1 MTRRLGASGALLV
14 LMAISAKPAA
24 AAGEELKVCLNEDLP
39 PLSVHHRGGPDSGFD
54 VALAQAV
61 ALKLGPPLRIQWF
74 ESKLDEDSSP
84 ALEAN
89 APLSDGPRA
98 LVRSYALTQCSL
110 VVPRPQTAKLAHL

>member
-1 MTRRLGASGALLV
+1 MTRRLTTSGALLV

-61 ALKLGPPLRIQWF
+61 ALKIRPPLRLQWF
-74 ESKLDEDSSP
+74 PSKLHEASTP
-84 ALEAN
+84 AT
-89 APLSDGPRA
+89 P
-98 LVRSYALTQCSL
+98 
-110 VVPRPQTAKLAHL
+110 PQTPLPLRPHPAPTRY

>member
-54 VALAQAV
+54 VALAPAV
-61 ALKLGPPLRIQWF
+61 ALKIGPALWGPLF
-74 ESKLDEDSSP
+74 ESKLHEDSSP
-84 ALEAN
+84 APGTHAL
-89 APLSDGPRA
+89 LSDR
-98 LVRSYALTQCSL
+98 RCSL
-110 VVPRPQTAKLAHL
+110 LTRHAL